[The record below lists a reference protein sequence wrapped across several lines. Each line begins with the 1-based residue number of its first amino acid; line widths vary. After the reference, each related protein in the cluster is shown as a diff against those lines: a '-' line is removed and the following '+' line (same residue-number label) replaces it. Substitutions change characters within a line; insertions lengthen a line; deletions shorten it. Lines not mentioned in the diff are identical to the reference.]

1 MYEILWHGRGGQGAF
16 TAAKLL
22 SAAWTFKAE
31 ENKALAFPSF
41 GPERRGA
48 PVRAF
53 SRLGT
58 GSIGDRS
65 QIRKADYVVFLDD
78 TLFDEHAYEEL
89 KDGGKII
96 LCTANTVE
104 DKRIICIDGQK
115 IALELLKRPITNT
128 VVLGALLRVFDA
140 IKLEDLEPAVNKLMS
155 PKIAPLNLQAIKKAY
170 EEVA

>member
-22 SAAWTFKAE
+22 SAAWTFKDE

-58 GSIGDRS
+58 GSLGDRS
-65 QIRKADYVVFLDD
+65 QIRKANYLVFLDD
-78 TLFDEHAYEEL
+78 TLFDENAYDEL
-89 KDGGKII
+89 KDNGKII
-96 LCTANTVE
+96 LCTKEKIE
-104 DKRIICIDGQK
+104 DERIICIDGQK

-128 VVLGALLRVFDA
+128 VVLGALLRAFDA
-140 IKLEDLEPAVNKLMS
+140 ITIEDLIPAVNKLMS
-155 PKIAPLNLQAIKKAY
+155 PKIAPLNLEAIKRAY

>member
-22 SAAWTFKAE
+22 SAAWTFKAD

-58 GSIGDRS
+58 GSLGDRS
-65 QIRKADYVVFLDD
+65 QIRKADYLVFLDD
-78 TLFDEHAYEEL
+78 TLFDENAYDEL

-96 LCTANTVE
+96 LCTKEKIE
-104 DKRIICIDGQK
+104 DERIICIDGQK

-128 VVLGALLRVFDA
+128 VVLGALLRAFDA
-140 IKLEDLEPAVNKLMS
+140 ITIEDLIPAVNKLMS
-155 PKIAPLNLQAIKKAY
+155 PKIAPLNLEAIKRAY

>member
-22 SAAWTFKAE
+22 SAAWTFKAD

-58 GSIGDRS
+58 GSLGDRS

-78 TLFDEHAYEEL
+78 TLFDENAYDEL
-89 KDGGKII
+89 KDNGKII
-96 LCTANTVE
+96 LCTKEKIE
-104 DKRIICIDGQK
+104 DERIICIDGQK

-128 VVLGALLRVFDA
+128 VVLGALLRAFDA
-140 IKLEDLEPAVNKLMS
+140 ITIEDLIPAVNKLMS
-155 PKIAPLNLQAIKKAY
+155 PKIAPLNLEAIKRAY

>member
-22 SAAWTFKAE
+22 SAAWTFKAD

-58 GSIGDRS
+58 GSLGDRS
-65 QIRKADYVVFLDD
+65 QIRKADYLVFLDD
-78 TLFDEHAYEEL
+78 TLFDENAYDEL
-89 KDGGKII
+89 KDNAKII
-96 LCTANTVE
+96 LCTKEKIE
-104 DKRIICIDGQK
+104 DERIICIDGQK

-128 VVLGALLRVFDA
+128 VVLGALLRAFDA
-140 IKLEDLEPAVNKLMS
+140 ITIEDLIPAVNKLMS
-155 PKIAPLNLQAIKKAY
+155 PKIAPLNLEAIKRAY

>member
-22 SAAWTFKAE
+22 SAAWTFKTE

-58 GSIGDRS
+58 GSLGDRS

-78 TLFDEHAYEEL
+78 TLFDNHAYEEL
-89 KDGGKII
+89 KENGKII
-96 LCTANTVE
+96 LCTNQKIE
-104 DKRIICIDGQK
+104 DERITCIDGQR
-115 IALELLKRPITNT
+115 IALEILKRPITNT
-128 VVLGALLRVFDA
+128 IVLGALLRVFNA
-140 IKLEDLEPAVNKLMS
+140 ITVEDLRPAVEKLMS
-155 PKIAPLNLQAIKKAY
+155 PKIVDINLKAIRFAY

>member
-16 TAAKLL
+16 TAARLL
-22 SAAWTFKAE
+22 SAAWTFKAD

-58 GSIGDRS
+58 GSLGDRS

-78 TLFDEHAYEEL
+78 TLFDESAYEEL
-89 KDGGKII
+89 KEGGKII
-96 LCTANTVE
+96 LCTAEKIE
-104 DKRIICIDGQK
+104 DDRVICIDGQR
-115 IALELLKRPITNT
+115 IALEILKRPITNT
-128 VVLGALLRVFDA
+128 VVLGALLREFTA
-140 IKLEDLEPAVNKLMS
+140 IKVEDLETAVRKLMS
-155 PKIAPLNLQAIKKAY
+155 PKIAGINLEAIERAY
-170 EEVA
+170 REVA

>member
-22 SAAWTFKAE
+22 SAAWTFKTD

-58 GSIGDRS
+58 GSLGDRS

-78 TLFDEHAYEEL
+78 TLFDDHAYEEL

-96 LCTANTVE
+96 LCTAKKVE
-104 DKRIICIDGQK
+104 DNRVICIDGQR
-115 IALELLKRPITNT
+115 IALEILKRPITNT
-128 VVLGALLRVFDA
+128 VVLGALLSEFKA
-140 IKLEDLEPAVNKLMS
+140 ISVEDLEPAVKKIMS
-155 PKIAPLNLQAIKKAY
+155 AKIAPLNLEAIKRAY

>member
-22 SAAWTFKAE
+22 SAAWTFKAD

-58 GSIGDRS
+58 GSLGDRS
-65 QIRKADYVVFLDD
+65 QIRKADYLVFLDD
-78 TLFDEHAYEEL
+78 TLFDENAYDEL
-89 KDGGKII
+89 KDNGKII
-96 LCTANTVE
+96 LCTKKKIE
-104 DKRIICIDGQK
+104 DERIICIDGQK

-128 VVLGALLRVFDA
+128 VVLGALLRAFDA
-140 IKLEDLEPAVNKLMS
+140 ITIEDLIPAVNKLMS
-155 PKIAPLNLQAIKKAY
+155 PKIAPLNLEAIKRAY